1 MKNLKLKEIQ
11 ENENGKL
18 SFPEVVRRL
27 NAGRPKGAKE
37 ITLEEVLKKLCENG
51 FLDDAGNATQKALD
65 QGILQNEY
73 PVIN

>member
-27 NAGRPKGAKE
+27 NAGRPKGTKE
-37 ITLEEVLKKLCENG
+37 ITLEDVLKKLWENG
-51 FLDDAGNATQKALD
+51 FLVDAGNATQKALD

>member
-27 NAGRPKGAKE
+27 NAGRPKGTKE
-37 ITLEEVLKKLCENG
+37 ITLEDVLKKLWENG